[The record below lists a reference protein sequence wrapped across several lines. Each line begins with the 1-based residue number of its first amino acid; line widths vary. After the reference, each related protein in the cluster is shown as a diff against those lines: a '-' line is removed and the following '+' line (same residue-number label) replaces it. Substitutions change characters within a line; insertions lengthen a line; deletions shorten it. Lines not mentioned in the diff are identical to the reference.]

1 MKFSTQF
8 PSSFIKTLVISSK
21 HLLAISLPVAGLTG
35 GLLLSLSLGY
45 ATEALA
51 QYDPRRATQS
61 APRSGT
67 TTSTTTRG
75 DGCSAASATGL
86 VALAPQTHVGLT
98 QSSQPTFA
106 WFSPE
111 TDAYT
116 VEFRVAEHLPNGQFR
131 VIYATEFES
140 TEKQLP
146 SGITTVSLT
155 ETNVLL
161 SPNQTYRWQA
171 VVVCN
176 PNRPSESL
184 VTEADIYVV
193 EASADLSATLAAVT
207 DSAERSR
214 LFAESGLWYDAM
226 GEALNASSPDLSI
239 SLLEDLVGLEA
250 EAIAGAEDV
259 VEVSA
264 VDRLQEVINRLR

>member
-1 MKFSTQF
+1 MQPPAFFSKALAT
-8 PSSFIKTLVISSK
+8 SIKYLLVV
-21 HLLAISLPVAGLTG
+21 SLPLAGSAVGVFAT
-35 GLLLSLSLGY
+35 LSFGHSMEVPGY
-45 ATEALA
+45 R
-51 QYDPRRATQS
+51 PGATQPP
-61 APRSGT
+61 PRSGT

-75 DGCSAASATGL
+75 DGCSAASTMGL

-116 VEFRVAEHLPNGQFR
+116 VEFRIAEHLPNGQFR
-131 VIYATEFES
+131 VVYATEFES
-140 TEKQLP
+140 TDRQLP
-146 SGITTVSLT
+146 SGITTVSLSG
-155 ETNVLL
+155 TNVTL

-193 EASADLSATLAAVT
+193 EASADLSAALAAVT
-207 DSAERSR
+207 DSAERLR
-214 LFAESGLWYDAM
+214 LFATSGLWYDAM
-226 GEALNASSPDLSI
+226 GEALATASPELSI
-239 SLLEDLVGLEA
+239 SLLEDLVELEA

-259 VEVSA
+259 VEVSSI
-264 VDRLQEVINRLR
+264 DRLQDVIDRLR